1 MSITKKPTHAELI
14 PESAIPL
21 YIVTSGDN
29 PKIEEYRLSHETP
42 GAFRVYRTFGDNLTE
57 HRGLRTIMIH
67 NLNQWGHQAFYHH
80 IDALR
85 HQRQLL
91 IENAAKCKI
100 EYERAMGRLDAHT
113 DQWGKV

>member
-1 MSITKKPTHAELI
+1 MPIVKKPIGTQLI
-14 PESAIPL
+14 PENAVPL

-42 GAFRVYRTFGDNLTE
+42 SAYRVYRTFGDNLTE
-57 HRGLRTIMIH
+57 HRGLRTIMTH
-67 NLNQWGHQAFYHH
+67 NLNQWGHQAFYRH

-91 IENAAKCKI
+91 IENAARLKV
-100 EYERAMGRLDAHT
+100 EAARAMERLDAHT
-113 DQWGKV
+113 SQWGTI

>member
-1 MSITKKPTHAELI
+1 MSIVKKPIGAQLI

-42 GAFRVYRTFGDNLTE
+42 SAYRVYRTFGDNLTE

-67 NLNQWGHQAFYHH
+67 NLNQWGHRAFYRHA
-80 IDALR
+80 DAMR

-91 IENAAKCKI
+91 IENAARLKT
-100 EYERAMGRLDAHT
+100 EYELAMERLDDHIR
-113 DQWGKV
+113 QWGKV

>member
-1 MSITKKPTHAELI
+1 MSIIKKPIHSELI
-14 PESAIPL
+14 PENAVPL

-29 PKIEEYRLSHETP
+29 PKIEEYRLSHETQN
-42 GAFRVYRTFGDNLTE
+42 AYRVYRTVGDDLTY

-67 NLNQWGHQAFYHH
+67 NLNQWGHRAFYRH

-91 IENAAKCKI
+91 IENAARLKV
-100 EYERAMGRLDAHT
+100 EAARAMERLDAHT
-113 DQWGKV
+113 SQWGKI